1 MAYLSL
7 YRKYRSQDFRSI
19 VGQEHI
25 VKTLENA
32 INNNRLSHAY
42 IFSGPRGTG
51 KTSMARILAKSL
63 NCREGSG
70 VQPCLKCDLCE
81 AIKNG
86 TAMDVIEIDAA
97 SNRGIDE
104 IRQLREQVNFM
115 PAEGKYKV
123 YIIDEVHMLTN
134 EAFNALLKTLEEPPS
149 FTIFVLATTEVQKIP
164 PTILSRCQR
173 LDFKRI
179 SVADVAEHLKMIASR
194 EGVKIDE
201 RSLQFIA
208 RVNDGSMRDA
218 ISLLDQLI
226 SFRGKEIKFEDVLDV
241 LGTADFVALAKL
253 VDLLAV
259 KNLEGLVS
267 YIEQVIAEGKNIL
280 QLNKDLVEYLRN
292 LLFTKVGAVSAVDVS
307 TENLGKLKEQAAL
320 FTLDQ
325 LKKQLLLFSKA
336 DADMRWQQ
344 NMKLVFELAV
354 LEACTD
360 KPQQQGAAPVQSA
373 SVPQS
378 FQSLKAT
385 LQQSVQE
392 PAPKQVVSSAAVTAT
407 VPTSFKQM
415 LGSAT
420 REAVVAAP
428 EKVIEKPAPAAAV
441 PKQQITDIKQLW
453 PLLLN
458 KIKIVRP
465 KIYVLLC
472 ESEPLDLNG
481 EKMRVKFK
489 DNFSFHRD
497 KLIQEENK
505 KTMESLLTEIAGK
518 PLQLEALLD
527 RELNP
532 GKELS
537 SNKDKEDEV
546 DEHTENLLGIF
557 QGKIVPA

>member
-25 VKTLENA
+25 VKTLQNA
-32 INNNRLSHAY
+32 IVNNRLAHAY

-70 VQPCLKCDLCE
+70 IQPCLKCDLCE

-208 RVNDGSMRDA
+208 RINDGSMRDA

-226 SFRGKEIKFEDVLDV
+226 SFKGKEIKFEDVLDV
-241 LGTADFVALAKL
+241 LGTADFVALSKL
-253 VDLLAV
+253 ADLLAV

-292 LLFTKVGAVSAVDVS
+292 LLFTKVGAVTAVDVS
-307 TENLGKLKEQAAL
+307 AENLSKLKEQAEL
-320 FTLDQ
+320 FTLEQ
-325 LKKQLLLFSKA
+325 LKKMLLLFSRA

-344 NMKLVFELAV
+344 NMKLIFELAV
-354 LEACTD
+354 LDACSE
-360 KPQQQGAAPVQSA
+360 KLQSGL
-373 SVPQS
+373 SVHNNMATHDPESSKKVLSQNTPS
-378 FQSLKAT
+378 VLPKAT
-385 LQQSVQE
+385 DTPRVL
-392 PAPKQVVSSAAVTAT
+392 PATP
-407 VPTSFKQM
+407 SFKQM
-415 LGSAT
+415 MNVIAKET
-420 REAVVAAP
+420 NNTVP
-428 EKVIEKPAPAAAV
+428 QEKEKPVVQEVVTAAATTQV
-441 PKQQITDIKQLW
+441 LTDVKQIW
-453 PLLLN
+453 PAILN
-458 KIKIVRP
+458 KIKIIRP
-465 KIYVLLC
+465 KLYVLLC
-472 ESEPLDLNG
+472 ESEPLEIVDD
-481 EKMRVKFK
+481 KIKIKFK

-497 KLIQEENK
+497 KIMQDDNLKVIE
-505 KTMESLLTEIAGK
+505 TILAEISGK
-518 PLQLEALLD
+518 PLKIQAVLEK
-527 RELNP
+527 ELNR
-532 GKELS
+532 G
-537 SNKDKEDEV
+537 SNMPDQVSQKRSL
-546 DEHTENLLGIF
+546 DEHTENILNMF